1 MQRSKRKLALDKET
15 IRSLGGKEM
24 AHVAGG
30 ISGPRGCHS
39 IDDRCPSPTGGVT
52 CNSADN
58 ICPSGPG
65 SVCVC

>member
-1 MQRSKRKLALDKET
+1 MQRNKRKLALDKET
-15 IRSLGGKEM
+15 IRSLASGELAGI
-24 AHVAGG
+24 AGG

-39 IDDRCPSPTGGVT
+39 IDDHCPSPTGGVT